1 MACLYGQQFGGNP
14 SSIRWRQINTD
25 TVRVIFPEGMDMRA
39 QRLTTVV
46 HALQKD
52 HAASA
57 GNQRR
62 KISIVLHNQTMLS
75 NAYVGLGPY
84 RSEFYLTPPQD
95 PFRLGA
101 VNWTDNLAVHEF
113 RHVQQY
119 SNFNKGLSRV
129 ASILLG
135 EEGQAVANAISVP
148 DWFFEGD
155 AVFNETGLTGQGRG
169 VLPLFMNSYRV
180 LFDAGKQY
188 TYQQL
193 RNGSLRKYI
202 PDHYD
207 LGYLLVAYG
216 RKQYGEDIWR
226 KVTDDAVRFKPLFY
240 PFQGAVKKYM
250 GIPFSRFVNNAFDYY
265 RRQWSADPLTAPQW
279 LTAVEKNNVND
290 YTCPYTLEDGSL
302 LVLKNSYRNIP
313 GFYRIRAGMPE
324 ERVAVRDIAIDD
336 YFSYRNGMLV
346 YSAYR
351 PDARWG
357 FREFTNIKTVNIH
370 TGEETT
376 VAARGKYF
384 SPDISADHQ
393 RIIAVETDNLVRSR
407 LVVMGMDGKPEDS
420 VSSDGIFYS
429 HPKFSADGRQYYTAA
444 RNDRGWMALLKY
456 GQGEAETLV
465 PYANHRIGYLTV
477 AGDTLLFTMSHNGR
491 DEIWAVIDG
500 KQRRG
505 PFRLAS
511 YATGLYQATLL
522 PGGQLAASVFTADGY
537 RLAQFT
543 PAWEPSAVSGGTPE
557 QPLYIADAF
566 RNPDHSFLQQLPQG
580 HYPVSVYPKTQGL
593 FRLHSWRPDFND
605 PEYSFT
611 VYGQNVLN
619 TLQTELAYT
628 YNYNEGSHRLSAAG
642 IFGGTYVQP
651 LIGVG
656 HTWQRSGAL
665 NSDTTVHWNELS
677 AYAGL
682 QLPLNLSGGRQYR
695 YLTLSGLFN
704 VNQVSWTGIAE
715 KLLTNRQVN
724 YLAMRVSYTA
734 QIQKARQHIYPH
746 WAQALLLQYRTAVNR
761 YSARQFLGVASLYL
775 PALASSHSLVLTAAY
790 HGRDTLAQY
799 LFSNDFPFARG
810 YRGADFP
817 RMWKL
822 GVNYHF
828 PLAYPDWGFGQL
840 VYLLR
845 VRANLFYDHSI
856 GKSLRTGVSYPFHT
870 VGAEFYLDTR
880 WWNQHPVTFGFRYSR
895 LLNNELRG
903 VTRPDT
909 WELILPVSL
918 F

>member
-57 GNQRR
+57 GNQIR

-135 EEGQAVANAISVP
+135 EEGQAVANAASVP

-193 RNGSLRKYI
+193 RNGSLRKYV

-216 RKQYGEDIWR
+216 RKQYGADIWR

-240 PFQGAVKKYM
+240 PFQGAVKKHM
-250 GIPFSRFVNNAFDYY
+250 GIPFNRFVNNAFDYY
-265 RRQWSADPLTAPQW
+265 RRQWNTETLTAPQW
-279 LTAVEKNNVND
+279 LTAVEKNSVND

-313 GFYRIRAGMPE
+313 GFYRIRAGMRE
-324 ERVAVRDIAIDD
+324 ERIAVRDIAIDD
-336 YFSYRNGMLV
+336 YFSYRNGMIV
-346 YSAYR
+346 YSTYR

-357 FREFTNIKTVNIH
+357 FREFTNIKTANIH
-370 TGEETT
+370 TGEENT
-376 VAARGKYF
+376 VVTRGKYF

-393 RIIAVETDNLVRSR
+393 HIIAVETDGLMRSR
-407 LVVMGMDGKPEDS
+407 LVVMDMDGKLKDS
-420 VSSDGIFYS
+420 ISADGIFYS
-429 HPKFSADGRQYYTAA
+429 HPKFSPDGRHYYAAA
-444 RNDRGWMALLKY
+444 RNNRGWMSLMKY

-477 AGDTLLFTMSHNGR
+477 TGDTLLFTMSYNGR

-500 KQRRG
+500 KQRKG

-511 YATGLYQATLL
+511 YATGLYQAALL

-543 PAWEPSAVSGGTPE
+543 PAWEPAAPGGIAE
-557 QPLYIADAF
+557 QPMYIADAF
-566 RNPDHSFLQQLPQG
+566 RASDHSFLQQLPQG
-580 HYPVSVYPKTQGL
+580 HYPTSVYPKTHGL

-651 LIGVG
+651 LIGAG

-715 KLLTNRQVN
+715 KLLANRQVN
-724 YLAMRVSYTA
+724 YLTMRVSYTG

-746 WAQALLLQYRTAVNR
+746 WAQGLLLQYRTAVNR

-810 YRGADFP
+810 YREVDFP

-828 PLAYPDWGFGQL
+828 PLAYPDWGFGQF

-845 VRANLFYDHSI
+845 ARANLFYDHSI

-870 VGAEFYLDTR
+870 VGAELYLDTR

-903 VTRPDT
+903 VTRPDI
-909 WELILPVSL
+909 WELILPVNL